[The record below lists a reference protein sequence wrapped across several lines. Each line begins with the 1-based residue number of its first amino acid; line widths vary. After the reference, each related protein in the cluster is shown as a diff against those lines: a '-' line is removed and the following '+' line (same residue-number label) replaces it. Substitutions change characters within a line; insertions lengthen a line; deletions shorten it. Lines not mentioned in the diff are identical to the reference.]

1 MKAYQRL
8 YLTTLGKFLPTD
20 LFAQR
25 HVVSVKAICWMGKK
39 LILVKNERG
48 EWDLPGGK
56 MQAKEEPAQALHRE
70 LKEELN
76 IQVRVDRLV
85 DVLNVRVMDMI
96 NVLVVLYQCET
107 PCCQDDILLSHEHF
121 DIGIFEVEEAL
132 AGNLVPEYRPYLEAL
147 LVEV

>member
-1 MKAYQRL
+1 
-8 YLTTLGKFLPTD
+8 
-20 LFAQR
+20 
-25 HVVSVKAICWMGKK
+25 
-39 LILVKNERG
+39 
-48 EWDLPGGK
+48 

-96 NVLVVLYQCET
+96 NVLVVLYQCQT